1 VRRRRTL
8 LRCVDCL
15 EHDPEKACPGLD
27 PGWKPVFQKDHAPP
41 NNESADRFNLEAIA
55 LGNGGRAMSIALTLQ
70 RYLDQNVTY
79 EVIQHEPTMS
89 STRTAEVCHVSGDRV
104 AKAIVLRRDGGYL
117 LAVLPAS
124 HHIHLQDLRMQL
136 DDKVDLATEDEIAQ
150 LFRDCARGAVP
161 AVGECY
167 GLDVI
172 VDDSI
177 DSQREVYLEGGD
189 HATLIRLGGAQ
200 FARLTANAWHGHFT
214 THD

>member
-1 VRRRRTL
+1 MLSSGV
-8 LRCVDCL
+8 
-15 EHDPEKACPGLD
+15 
-27 PGWKPVFQKDHAPP
+27 
-41 NNESADRFNLEAIA
+41 SIA
-55 LGNGGRAMSIALTLQ
+55 LGKGGHAMSIALTLQ

-79 EVIQHEPTMS
+79 EAIQHEPTVS
-89 STRTAEVCHVSGDRV
+89 STRTAEACHISGDRM
-104 AKAIVLRRDGGYL
+104 AKGIVLRRDGGYL

-177 DSQREVYLEGGD
+177 DTLPDVYLEGGD
-189 HATLIRLGGAQ
+189 HITLIHVDRGQ
-200 FARLTANAWHGHFT
+200 FARLNLEARRGRFSA
-214 THD
+214 HD